1 MTAKKT
7 STITLRLAPDDRAAV
22 DRLQAL
28 LNERTSSRAILRAVH
43 RFPAELARAE
53 RLANEVATLRIDLR
67 RLRDAVSAVHNAH
80 DDLEELINAN
90 GKTETAI

>member
-1 MTAKKT
+1 MTSAKT
-7 STITLRLAPDDRAAV
+7 GITIRLTAEDRVAL
-22 DRLQAL
+22 DELQAL

-67 RLRDAVSAVHNAH
+67 RLRDAVSAVHNAR

>member
-1 MTAKKT
+1 MTTAKT
-7 STITLRLAPDDRAAV
+7 GITIRLTAEDRVAL
-22 DRLQAL
+22 DKLQAL

-53 RLANEVATLRIDLR
+53 RLAEEVDTLQINLR
-67 RLRDAVSAVHNAH
+67 RLRGAVSAVHNAR
-80 DDLEELINAN
+80 DNLEELINAN